1 MRITSALSAAALM
14 VMISLPLAAQA
25 PTAGCADPLAVVT
38 AFYDHTDAGRYDA
51 GVRLLAR
58 DVKID
63 MWATGVNGYIMARRH
78 LEGRSEIRRH
88 LADARGLRRRLPDSP
103 ADGPR
108 YYADRITVIGNTVQL
123 MLEPDRKRPN
133 GRQYNP
139 FSVEA
144 VLDGCLI
151 ASLTVIERVTWL

>member
-1 MRITSALSAAALM
+1 
-14 VMISLPLAAQA
+14 
-25 PTAGCADPLAVVT
+25 
-38 AFYDHTDAGRYDA
+38 
-51 GVRLLAR
+51 
-58 DVKID
+58 
-63 MWATGVNGYIMARRH
+63 MWATGVNGYIMAKRH

-88 LADARGLRRRLPDSP
+88 LADARGLRRHLPDSP

-108 YYADRITVIGNTVQL
+108 YYADRITVVGNTVQL

-133 GRQYNP
+133 GKQYNP